1 MLNKIKE
8 VDGMKKHNYFN
19 KIMSVITAVAITLPM
34 CMLTVSASAYTVP
47 EECPNCISFNT
58 HFYRANNELC
68 DTLAN
73 GMKKLETEIDIERFN
88 ASVDKVKS
96 AMRVAS
102 EMHPELFYISKTTF
116 GIIMGANAVK
126 VIPKYTYKTDKIPD
140 MQEQLGEKTDYI
152 LSKITPDMSNFQKT
166 MIIHDEIVLGCE
178 YSNTVDS
185 QYLRTSVYDCLVNG
199 YANCQGYASSMSYLL
214 EQVGIKSEIVESSQM
229 NHVWNLVEIDD
240 KYYNLDATFDDPTP
254 NKFSFVSH
262 KYFLLSDVAIKTYP
276 NISIHYGYNAYHSA
290 SSKIYDDSY
299 FKTINTKLCY
309 SNGYFYAAD
318 NNHDSE
324 NAKKL
329 VKLDS
334 SGNFIMA
341 VAKISDKWYAPGG
354 YRYWQDGFISTD
366 ELNGDIYFN
375 LNDSICKFTVATGQV
390 HIVSDDINVSDYNYI
405 YGMHISQDGRFFV
418 NLVNAPTADP
428 NIKEVKILPESKHER
443 LNISLVGNDI
453 LIPKFTLGDVNS
465 DGDLSVV
472 DVTLLQMI
480 CSGSLEP
487 TEVQTLAADYNS
499 DGKVDI
505 NDATALQIHLT
516 SEN

>member
-1 MLNKIKE
+1 
-8 VDGMKKHNYFN
+8 MKKHNYFN

-254 NKFSFVSH
+254 NKFGFVSH

-276 NISIHYGYNAYHSA
+276 NIG
-290 SSKIYDDSY
+290 
-299 FKTINTKLCY
+299 T
-309 SNGYFYAAD
+309 
-318 NNHDSE
+318 
-324 NAKKL
+324 
-329 VKLDS
+329 
-334 SGNFIMA
+334 
-341 VAKISDKWYAPGG
+341 
-354 YRYWQDGFISTD
+354 
-366 ELNGDIYFN
+366 
-375 LNDSICKFTVATGQV
+375 
-390 HIVSDDINVSDYNYI
+390 
-405 YGMHISQDGRFFV
+405 
-418 NLVNAPTADP
+418 
-428 NIKEVKILPESKHER
+428 
-443 LNISLVGNDI
+443 
-453 LIPKFTLGDVNS
+453 
-465 DGDLSVV
+465 
-472 DVTLLQMI
+472 MI
-480 CSGSLEP
+480 
-487 TEVQTLAADYNS
+487 
-499 DGKVDI
+499 
-505 NDATALQIHLT
+505 
-516 SEN
+516 